1 MNFYDYS
8 GINKGD
14 FMVDFEWYR
23 SFIYIYKYNSVS
35 EAAKTRIMTQPA
47 MSQHLA
53 SLEAEVGEP
62 LFIRTSRKMVPTER
76 GKELYSQL
84 APLIESLE
92 ETSLS
97 FHSTSSPTL
106 SIIRIGSAME
116 YYYEN
121 ILPELNDYNTC
132 TISHFGTANELL
144 ELLKEDKVD
153 IIITSQKYQSPGIEY
168 SFLCEEE
175 FVIVA
180 PKQLEVPEYLD
191 LKSQEQWLLSQ
202 HWISYGLD
210 LPIIRRL
217 WREHFKKRPI
227 IKPNHIIPNLH
238 LILKAVENGMGISLI
253 PTYILVNSIPKGTKV
268 IFEELR
274 VTNKL
279 FIAYKTKNKQIPGI
293 YNIAK
298 TLLKRK

>member
-1 MNFYDYS
+1 
-8 GINKGD
+8 
-14 FMVDFEWYR
+14 MVDFEWYR

-97 FHSTSSPTL
+97 FQSTSLPTL
-106 SIIRIGSAME
+106 SIIRIGSAIE

-121 ILPELNDYNTC
+121 ILPKLSKHNTC
-132 TISHFGTANELL
+132 TVSHFGTADQLL

-153 IIITSQKYQSPGIEY
+153 IIITSQKYQIPGIEHLN
-168 SFLCEEE
+168 LCEEE
-175 FVIVA
+175 FKIVA
-180 PKQLEVPEYLD
+180 PNQLKIPENLD
-191 LKSQEQWLLSQ
+191 PKSKEQWLLSQ
-202 HWISYGLD
+202 KWISYGLD

-217 WREHFKKRPI
+217 WREHFKKRPV
-227 IKPNHIIPNLH
+227 IKPNHVIPNLH
-238 LILKAVENGMGISLI
+238 LILQAIESGMGISLI
-253 PTYILVNSIPKGTKV
+253 PTYILANSLHMGKSKV
-268 IFEELR
+268 VFEELKI
-274 VTNKL
+274 TNKL
-279 FIAYKTKNKQIPGI
+279 YIAYKTKNKHLPEID
-293 YNIAK
+293 NIVKAFLSK
-298 TLLKRK
+298 NSH